1 MALRIN
7 NGKAINGNAMK
18 PVRGFTFVELMV
30 VMAIVAMLISIALPR
45 YFEGLQR
52 AREAVLMEDLNVM
65 RKAIDHYHADKNAY
79 PANLQALVSERYLK
93 FIPEDPITNSNET
106 WQIVLPPDNANQ
118 VYDIHSGS
126 SETASNGTLY
136 NAW

>member
-1 MALRIN
+1 MVLRIN
-7 NGKAINGNAMK
+7 NGKAVKAAW
-18 PVRGFTFVELMV
+18 GFTFVELMV

-93 FIPEDPITNSNET
+93 FIPEDPVTNSTET

-118 VYDIHSGS
+118 VYDVRSGS
-126 SETASNGTLY
+126 SETASNGTPY

>member
-1 MALRIN
+1 MAFRIN
-7 NGKAINGNAMK
+7 SGNVMNGNTVK
-18 PVRGFTFVELMV
+18 PGRGFTFVELMV

-52 AREAVLMEDLNVM
+52 GREAVLMEDLNVM

-79 PANLQALVSERYLK
+79 PANLQVLVSERYLK
-93 FIPEDPITNSNET
+93 FIPEDPITNSTET

-118 VYDIHSGS
+118 VYDVHSGS

>member
-1 MALRIN
+1 MALFIN
-7 NGKAINGNAMK
+7 SGSAIK
-18 PVRGFTFVELMV
+18 PARGFTFIELMV

-52 AREAVLMEDLNVM
+52 AREAVLLEDLNVM
-65 RKAIDHYHADKNAY
+65 RKAIDHYHADKNSY
-79 PANLQALVSERYLK
+79 PASLQALVTERYLK

-106 WQIVLPPDNANQ
+106 WQVELPPDNSNQ

-126 SETASNGTLY
+126 SETASNGTAY

>member
-1 MALRIN
+1 MAFPIN
-7 NGKAINGNAMK
+7 NGKSK
-18 PVRGFTFVELMV
+18 FSRGFTFVELMV

-52 AREAVLMEDLNVM
+52 AREAVLLEDLNVM
-65 RKAIDHYHADKNAY
+65 RKAIDHYYADKNTY
-79 PANLQALVSERYLK
+79 PANLQALVTERYLK
-93 FIPEDPITNSNET
+93 FIPADPITGSTET
-106 WQIVLPPDNANQ
+106 WQTELPPDSSNR

-126 SETASNGTLY
+126 TETASNGTPY